1 MLRPEER
8 GTTEW
13 LRFFSGLPGI
23 PGHEGP
29 IAAEVVKAFGR
40 YADRVDRD
48 PSGNVRGWILGSG
61 DPSAAPLGR
70 RPRAMLSAHM
80 DQIGFLVKSVEPGGF
95 LRLTEVG
102 GFDPRTLLGR
112 EVLIH
117 SSPPIAALFAT
128 KPPHLQKRGESERVL
143 GLDELYLDTGRPAS
157 EVKRRVPV
165 GTPVTLRRAPVDLLG
180 SRLAAPG
187 MDDRSGIVI
196 LLLTLEILSQSRPVW
211 DVVAVA
217 TVEEE
222 FGVYCLGARTASE
235 SLDPQLGIA
244 IDVTHGD
251 MPGTREGETYPLG
264 SGPSL
269 CIGPN
274 VHPRVLEGLRSS
286 GRALGMS
293 YTLEGIPVSS
303 GTDAMDIQIARE
315 GIPTGVVGV
324 PCRYMHTG
332 VETLDPRD
340 VERTARMLAHYL
352 ASLPLEWSVVE
363 VLK

>member
-1 MLRPEER
+1 MPRTEER
-8 GTTEW
+8 GTAEW

-23 PGHEGP
+23 PGHEAP
-29 IAAEVVKAFGR
+29 IAAEVVRLFGR

-48 PSGNVRGWILGSG
+48 PAGNVRGWILGG
-61 DPSAAPLGR
+61 DSAAGGR
-70 RPRAMLSAHM
+70 TPRAMLSAHM
-80 DQIGFLVKSVEPGGF
+80 DQIGFLVKAVDPGGF

-102 GFDPRTLLGR
+102 GFDARTLLGR

-117 SSPPIAALFAT
+117 SKPPIPALFAT
-128 KPPHLQKRGESERVL
+128 KPPHLQKRGESERVVN
-143 GLDELYLDTGRPAS
+143 LDELYLDTGRPER
-157 EVKRRVPV
+157 EVRRRVPV

-180 SRLAAPG
+180 GRLAAPG
-187 MDDRSGIVI
+187 MDDRAGLVV
-196 LLLTLEILSQSRPVW
+196 LLLTLEILSRSRPAW

-222 FGVYCLGARTASE
+222 FGVYCLGARTAAE

-251 MPGTREGETYPLG
+251 MPGAREGDTYPLG

-269 CIGPN
+269 CVGPN
-274 VHPRVLEGLRSS
+274 VHPRVLDGLRAS
-286 GRALGMS
+286 GRALGIPYS
-293 YTLEGIPVSS
+293 VEGIPVSS

-315 GIPTGVVGV
+315 GVPTGVIGI

-332 VETLDPRD
+332 VETVDPRD
-340 VERTARMLAHYL
+340 VERCARLLAYAL
-352 ASLPLEWSVVE
+352 AALPLDWSVVE
-363 VLK
+363 RIK

>member
-1 MLRPEER
+1 MPSIGDR

-13 LRFFSGLPGI
+13 LRFFSQLPGI
-23 PGHEGP
+23 PGHEAP
-29 IAAEVVKAFGR
+29 VAAEVVKAFGKH
-40 YADRVDRD
+40 ADRVDRD
-48 PSGNVRGWILGSG
+48 PSGNVRGWILGRG
-61 DPSAAPLGR
+61 DAADLPGRR
-70 RPRAMLSAHM
+70 RPRAILSAHM
-80 DQIGFLVKSVEPGGF
+80 DKIGFLVKSIEPGGF
-95 LRLTEVG
+95 LRVTEVG

-112 EVLIH
+112 EVWIH
-117 SSPPIAALFAT
+117 SKPPIQGLFAT
-128 KPPHLQKRGESERVL
+128 KPPHLQKKGESERVL
-143 GLDELYLDTGRPAS
+143 GLDELYLDTGRPER
-157 EVKRRVPV
+157 EVRRRIPI
-165 GTPVTLRRAPVDLLG
+165 GTPVTLRRAPVDLLAN
-180 SRLAAPG
+180 RFAAPA
-187 MDDRSGIVI
+187 MDNRSGLVI
-196 LLLTLEILSQSRPVW
+196 LLLTLEILSRSRPAW

-251 MPGTREGETYPLG
+251 MPGTREGDTYALG

-274 VHPRVLEGLRSS
+274 VHPRVLEGMRSS
-286 GRALGMS
+286 ARAIGIPYS
-293 YTLEGIPVSS
+293 VEGIPVSS

-315 GIPTGVVGV
+315 GIPTGVIGV

-340 VERTARMLAHYL
+340 VERTARLLGHYL
-352 ASLPLEWSVVE
+352 ASLPLDWSVVE
-363 VLK
+363 VIK

>member
-1 MLRPEER
+1 MPRREER
-8 GTTEW
+8 GTAEW
-13 LRFFSGLPGI
+13 LRFFSQLPGI

-29 IAAEVVKAFGR
+29 IAAEVVRAFGR

-61 DPSAAPLGR
+61 GPNGARDGR
-70 RPRAMLSAHM
+70 RPRAIVTAHM
-80 DQIGFLVKSVEPGGF
+80 DQIGFLVKAVEPGGF
-95 LRLTEVG
+95 LKLTEVG
-102 GFDPRTLLGR
+102 GFDTRTLLGR
-112 EVLIH
+112 EVWIH
-117 SSPPIAALFAT
+117 ARTPIPALFAT
-128 KPPHLQKRGESERVL
+128 KPPHLQKRGESERVAP
-143 GLDELYLDTGRPAS
+143 LDELYLDTGRPER
-157 EVKRRVPV
+157 EVRRRVPV
-165 GTPVTLRRAPVDLLG
+165 GTPVTLRRTPVDLL
-180 SRLAAPG
+180 SNRLAAPG
-187 MDDRSGIVI
+187 MDDRAGIVV
-196 LLLTLEILSQSRPVW
+196 LLLTLEILSRSRPAW

-269 CIGPN
+269 CVGPN

-286 GRALGMS
+286 ARAIGIP
-293 YTLEGIPVSS
+293 YTVEGIPVGS

-315 GIPTGVVGV
+315 GIPTGVLGV

-340 VERTARMLAHYL
+340 VERSARLLGHYL
-352 ASLPLEWSVVE
+352 ASLPPEWSVVE
-363 VLK
+363 VIK

>member
-1 MLRPEER
+1 MPRPEER
-8 GTTEW
+8 GTAEW

-23 PGHEGP
+23 PGHEAP
-29 IAAEVVKAFGR
+29 IAAEVVRLFGR

-48 PSGNVRGWILGSG
+48 PAGNVRGWILGG
-61 DPSAAPLGR
+61 DSAAGGR
-70 RPRAMLSAHM
+70 TPRAMLSAHM
-80 DQIGFLVKSVEPGGF
+80 DQIGFLVKAVDPGGF

-102 GFDPRTLLGR
+102 GFDARTLLGR

-117 SSPPIAALFAT
+117 SKPPIPALFAT
-128 KPPHLQKRGESERVL
+128 KPPHLQKRGESERVVN
-143 GLDELYLDTGRPAS
+143 LDELYLDTGRPER
-157 EVKRRVPV
+157 EVRRRVPV

-180 SRLAAPG
+180 GRLAAPG
-187 MDDRSGIVI
+187 MDDRAGLVV
-196 LLLTLEILSQSRPVW
+196 LLLTLEILSRSRPAW

-222 FGVYCLGARTASE
+222 FGVYCLGARTAAE

-251 MPGTREGETYPLG
+251 MPGAREGDTYPLG

-269 CIGPN
+269 CVGPN
-274 VHPRVLEGLRSS
+274 VHPRVLDGLRAS
-286 GRALGMS
+286 GRALGIPYS
-293 YTLEGIPVSS
+293 VEGIPVSS

-315 GIPTGVVGV
+315 GVPTGVIGI

-340 VERTARMLAHYL
+340 VERCARLLAHYL
-352 ASLPLEWSVVE
+352 AALPLDWSVVE
-363 VLK
+363 RIK